1 MNNVY
6 FGMDGMSLDGTYW
19 HNPKTGDSFMIR
31 SNYFED
37 NRMIITTSDGR
48 SFDMDK
54 MKDYVQT
61 KNLVPKTTPAPS
73 ISDLP
78 QEVLD
83 IMDTGETT
91 TDSYI
96 DPDDLAMIQGYSESP
111 NPSVNTSKK
120 VALRNPNEEIIER
133 ALSKAKKPEWKL
145 SISWPDFP
153 QKELDMLIT
162 VMDVP
167 MSDIEDYYLRHI
179 QADFNSESFM
189 DNIKGQLGDYID
201 IVEKSD
207 EEDATRS

>member
-78 QEVLD
+78 QEVID

-91 TDSYI
+91 AESYI
-96 DPDDLAMIQGYSESP
+96 DPEDLAMIQGYSETP

-133 ALSKAKKPEWKL
+133 ALSKTKKPEWKL

-189 DNIKGQLGDYID
+189 DNIKSQLGDYID

-207 EEDATRS
+207 EEDTTRS